1 MKAYRREAAIA
12 VVFGLLLL
20 LVGWRAPG
28 FFQANNLRDLLVS
41 GSLLLLPAIGM
52 TIVIL
57 MAEIDISIG
66 SQVAVCAVVAGLLA
80 KAGVPTVALVVLI
93 PLLGGLLGWLNGVLV
108 AYLEIP
114 SIIVTLGTMV
124 GWRAVIRWTTE
135 GAWVHNLPDSFV
147 WFGLGQ
153 AGGQTILVLAAVV
166 VYGLATWLLARV
178 AAGRAVYAVGADRET
193 ARLVGIR
200 PPRVVCGGFVALG
213 LLTGLYALLQAVQF
227 MEVQPNSGVGLEL
240 QVIACV
246 VVGGTSILGGR
257 GTLLGTLLGVALFGT
272 IGTMLTF
279 LHIDAA
285 WSRALQG
292 AVIVLA
298 VALDRLTE
306 RGRDDG

>member
-1 MKAYRREAAIA
+1 MNAWCRELAIA
-12 VVFGLLLL
+12 AVFGLLLV

-28 FFQANNLRDLLVS
+28 FFRADNLRDLLVY

-52 TIVIL
+52 TVVIL
-57 MAEIDISIG
+57 TGEIDISIG
-66 SQVAVCAVVAGLLA
+66 SQVAVGAVVAGLLA
-80 KAGVPTVALVVLI
+80 KAGVPTIVLLFLI
-93 PLLGGLLGWLNGVLV
+93 PVFGGLLGFVNGVLV

-124 GWRAVIRWTTE
+124 GWRAVIRWATE
-135 GAWVHNLPDSFV
+135 GAWVRDLPDSFV

-153 AGGQTILVLAAVV
+153 NVGQAVLVLLVAGA
-166 VYGLATWLLARV
+166 LALFAWLLSNV

-200 PPRVVCGGFVALG
+200 PKRVVCGGFVALG
-213 LLTGLYALLQAVQF
+213 LLTGLYSLLHAVRF
-227 MEVQPNSGVGLEL
+227 LAVQPNSGVGLEL

-257 GTLLGTLLGVALFGT
+257 GTLVGTLLGVALFGT

-279 LHIDAA
+279 LHIDPA
-285 WSRALQG
+285 WARALQG

-298 VALDRLTE
+298 VALDRLGE
-306 RGRDDG
+306 RGQGDD

>member
-1 MKAYRREAAIA
+1 MKAYRRELAIGA
-12 VVFGLLLL
+12 VYAVMLLI
-20 LVGWRAPG
+20 VGFLAPG
-28 FFQANNLRDLLVS
+28 FFHTNNLRDLLVS

-66 SQVAVCAVVAGLLA
+66 SQVAIGAVMAGLLA
-80 KAGVPTVALVVLI
+80 KAGVPTIALVFLI
-93 PLLGGLLGWLNGVLV
+93 PLFGGLLGWINGVLV

-135 GAWVHNLPDSFV
+135 GAWVRDLPDTFV

-153 AGGQTILVLAAVV
+153 TWGQAALVLVVAAAFA
-166 VYGLATWLLARV
+166 LFTWLLARV

-200 PPRVVCGGFVALG
+200 PRRVVCGGFVALG
-213 LLTGLYALLQAVQF
+213 MLTGLYSLLHAVRF
-227 MEVQPNSGVGLEL
+227 LAVQPNSGLGLEL

-257 GTLLGTLLGVALFGT
+257 GTLVGTLLGVALFGT

-279 LHIDAA
+279 LHVDPA
-285 WSRALQG
+285 WERALQG

-298 VALDRLTE
+298 VSLDRIGE
-306 RGRDDG
+306 RGDE